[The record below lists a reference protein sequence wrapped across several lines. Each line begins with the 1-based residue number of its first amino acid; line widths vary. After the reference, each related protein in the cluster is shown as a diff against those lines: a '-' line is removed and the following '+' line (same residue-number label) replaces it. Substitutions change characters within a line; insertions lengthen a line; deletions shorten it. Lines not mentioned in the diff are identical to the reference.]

1 MPEKEIII
9 EIALERLRDFP
20 GSTFSVTMDEPM
32 RELIE
37 SIMTYG
43 ILTPL
48 IVRPVP
54 DGCYQII
61 SGHRRKYAAVQLK
74 YRKVPVIIRAM
85 NDDQAL
91 VAMVDSNLNRE
102 HIRISEKAFAYRMK
116 YDVVKRE
123 GKHPK
128 EYFYGEKYHG
138 IKTIEFMG
146 REQKDSPKQVQR
158 MLNVTRLIPELLRKL
173 DEGKFGFTPAAELA
187 LLCKEEQYLLN
198 DAMEYTQT
206 APTLSQAIRIKH
218 IADRED
224 LTMDHLVPILNEN
237 NRRVLK
243 RVVFADES
251 IYRYFSPEESPQ
263 AIKEEILRMLQEKKK
278 RQESDAKA
286 ESVSYRK
293 SAGIPVNPSMDVG
306 NAAGMKSK
314 EFEARRVAQ
323 NQVVQNPATQN
334 QAAQSQATQNQIVQ
348 NRTTKKKAIQ
358 KKQPLNRALLN
369 RRMSRQEILELM
381 QRRYNSKPE
390 QSGRKEEKVNV

>member
-20 GSTFSVTMDEPM
+20 GSPFSVTMDEPM

-263 AIKEEILRMLQEKKK
+263 AIKEEILRMLQEKKN

-286 ESVSYRK
+286 GSVPYRK
-293 SAGIPVNPSMDVG
+293 SAGIPVNPSRDAG

-314 EFEARRVAQ
+314 EFEARRVAR
-323 NQVVQNPATQN
+323 NQVVQSPATQN
-334 QAAQSQATQNQIVQ
+334 QAAQSPAMQNQIVQ
-348 NRTTKKKAIQ
+348 NPASQKKAIQ
-358 KKQPLNRALLN
+358 KKTILNRMPQN
-369 RRMSRQEILELM
+369 KRMSRQEILELM
-381 QRRYNSKPE
+381 QRRYNGKPE
-390 QSGRKEEKVNV
+390 QSGRKGEKVNV

>member
-1 MPEKEIII
+1 MSEKEIII

-20 GSTFSVTMDEPM
+20 GSPFSVTMDEPM

-85 NDDQAL
+85 SDDEAL

-116 YDVVKRE
+116 YDIVKRE

-158 MLNVTRLIPELLRKL
+158 MLNVTRLIPELLKKL
-173 DEGKFGFTPAAELA
+173 DEGEIWGTVFVQKG
-187 LLCKEEQYLLN
+187 
-198 DAMEYTQT
+198 
-206 APTLSQAIRIKH
+206 
-218 IADRED
+218 
-224 LTMDHLVPILNEN
+224 LV
-237 NRRVLK
+237 
-243 RVVFADES
+243 S
-251 IYRYFSPEESPQ
+251 IDSHCAHSC
-263 AIKEEILRMLQEKKK
+263 
-278 RQESDAKA
+278 
-286 ESVSYRK
+286 
-293 SAGIPVNPSMDVG
+293 N
-306 NAAGMKSK
+306 
-314 EFEARRVAQ
+314 
-323 NQVVQNPATQN
+323 
-334 QAAQSQATQNQIVQ
+334 
-348 NRTTKKKAIQ
+348 
-358 KKQPLNRALLN
+358 
-369 RRMSRQEILELM
+369 
-381 QRRYNSKPE
+381 
-390 QSGRKEEKVNV
+390 

>member
-9 EIALERLRDFP
+9 EIAIERLRDFP
-20 GSTFSVTMDEPM
+20 GSPFKVTMDEPM
-32 RELIE
+32 KELIE

-48 IVRPVP
+48 IVRPIP
-54 DGCYQII
+54 EGCYQII
-61 SGHRRKYAAVQLK
+61 SGHRRRFAASKLG

-85 NDDQAL
+85 NDDEAL
-91 VAMVDSNLNRE
+91 VAMVDSNLQRE
-102 HIRISEKAFAYRMK
+102 KIRISEKAFAYRMK

-128 EYFYGEKYHG
+128 EYYYGEKYHG

-158 MLNVTRLIPELLRKL
+158 MLNVTRLIPELIKKL

-224 LTMDHLVPILNEN
+224 LTMNHLIPILNEN
-237 NRRVLK
+237 NRKVLK

-263 AIKEEILRMLQEKKK
+263 AIKEEILRMLQEKKN
-278 RQESDAKA
+278 RQELSAKA
-286 ESVSYRK
+286 RPVPPRK
-293 SAGIPVNPSMDVG
+293 PAGIPVNPPRDAG
-306 NAAGMKSK
+306 NAAGKKSK
-314 EFEARRVAQ
+314 EITEKKASQ
-323 NQVVQNPATQN
+323 NQVVQTQG
-334 QAAQSQATQNQIVQ
+334 AQKQ
-348 NRTTKKKAIQ
+348 AIQ
-358 KKQPLNRALLN
+358 EKASLNRKPQN

-381 QRRYNSKPE
+381 KRRYNSKPE
-390 QSGRKEEKVNV
+390 QSGRKEKKVNV

>member
-85 NDDQAL
+85 NDDQAM

>member
-20 GSTFSVTMDEPM
+20 GSPFSVTMDEPM

-85 NDDQAL
+85 NDDQAM

-243 RVVFADES
+243 RVV
-251 IYRYFSPEESPQ
+251 
-263 AIKEEILRMLQEKKK
+263 LN
-278 RQESDAKA
+278 RQESDAK
-286 ESVSYRK
+286 EGSVPYRK
-293 SAGIPVNPSMDVG
+293 SAGIPVNPPREVD

-314 EFEARRVAQ
+314 EFEARRVAR
-323 NQVVQNPATQN
+323 NQVVQSPATQN
-334 QAAQSQATQNQIVQ
+334 QAAQSPAMQNQIVQ
-348 NRTTKKKAIQ
+348 NPASQKKAIQ
-358 KKQPLNRALLN
+358 KKTILNRMPQN
-369 RRMSRQEILELM
+369 KRMSRQEILELM
-381 QRRYNSKPE
+381 QRRYNGKPE
-390 QSGRKEEKVNV
+390 QSGRKGEKVNV

>member
-20 GSTFSVTMDEPM
+20 GSPFSVTMDEPM
-32 RELIE
+32 KELIE

-61 SGHRRKYAAVQLK
+61 SGHRRKYAAVQLE

-128 EYFYGEKYHG
+128 EYFYGEKYRG

-158 MLNVTRLIPELLRKL
+158 MLNITR
-173 DEGKFGFTPAAELA
+173 LA

-224 LTMDHLVPILNEN
+224 LTMKHLVSILNEN
-237 NRRVLK
+237 NRKVLK

-263 AIKEEILRMLQEKKK
+263 TIKEEILRMLQEKKK

-286 ESVSYRK
+286 GSVPYRK
-293 SAGIPVNPSMDVG
+293 SAGIPVNPSRDAG

-334 QAAQSQATQNQIVQ
+334 QAAQSPATQNQIVQ
-348 NRTTKKKAIQ
+348 NQTTKKKAIQ
-358 KKQPLNRALLN
+358 KKQPLNIALLN

-390 QSGRKEEKVNV
+390 QSGRKEENVNV

>member
-20 GSTFSVTMDEPM
+20 GSPFSVTMDEPM

-85 NDDQAL
+85 NDDQAM

-263 AIKEEILRMLQEKKK
+263 AIKEEILRMLQEKKN
-278 RQESDAKA
+278 RQESDAK
-286 ESVSYRK
+286 EGSVPYRK
-293 SAGIPVNPSMDVG
+293 SAGIPVNPPREVD

-314 EFEARRVAQ
+314 EFEARRVAR
-323 NQVVQNPATQN
+323 NQVVQSPATQN
-334 QAAQSQATQNQIVQ
+334 QAAQSPAMQNQIVQ
-348 NRTTKKKAIQ
+348 NPASQKKAIQ
-358 KKQPLNRALLN
+358 KKTILNRMPQN
-369 RRMSRQEILELM
+369 KRMSRQEILELM
-381 QRRYNSKPE
+381 QRRYNGKPE
-390 QSGRKEEKVNV
+390 QSGRKGEKVNV

>member
-20 GSTFSVTMDEPM
+20 GSPFSVTMDEPM

-85 NDDQAL
+85 NDDQAM

>member
-20 GSTFSVTMDEPM
+20 GSPFSVTMDEPM
-32 RELIE
+32 KELIE

-54 DGCYQII
+54 DGYYQII
-61 SGHRRKYAAVQLK
+61 SGHRRKYAAVQLE

-128 EYFYGEKYHG
+128 EYFYGEKYRG

-173 DEGKFGFTPAAELA
+173 DEGKLGFTPAAELA

-224 LTMDHLVPILNEN
+224 LTMKHLVSILNEN
-237 NRRVLK
+237 NRKVLK

-263 AIKEEILRMLQEKKK
+263 TIKEEILRMLQEKKK

-286 ESVSYRK
+286 GSVPYRK
-293 SAGIPVNPSMDVG
+293 SAGIPVNPSRDAG

-358 KKQPLNRALLN
+358 KKQPLNIALLN